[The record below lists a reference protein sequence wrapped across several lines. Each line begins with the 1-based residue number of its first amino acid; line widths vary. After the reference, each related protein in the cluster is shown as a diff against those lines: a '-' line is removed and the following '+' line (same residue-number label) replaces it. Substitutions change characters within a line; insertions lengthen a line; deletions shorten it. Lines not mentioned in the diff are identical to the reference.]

1 MIELLTLL
9 VAETLVP
16 GFGVAI
22 DLMKRGQRGMAGED
36 ENIILLLQIPTASMD
51 APLSL
56 SLSLSGCY
64 QRRSASRWSGYFGSG
79 RGGAILSSTRVIR
92 LVVEWNYIP

>member
-22 DLMKRGQRGMAGED
+22 DLMKRGQRAMAGEY

-56 SLSLSGCY
+56 SLSVDAIRGDRPLVGVDI
-64 QRRSASRWSGYFGSG
+64 SA
-79 RGGAILSSTRVIR
+79 
-92 LVVEWNYIP
+92 VVEEEQSSAVHASLD